1 MRRKPFMLSLM
12 AVALVGAVLV
22 TSSCKKEGQQQG
34 PDADRSLSATIIIP
48 SNPTL
53 SGVLGTGHNVK
64 DTIRLTSA
72 IGWRLSG
79 LVYVDSADV
88 LMIDPGTTIKG
99 NLSTGGSGVPGG
111 GLVVCRGAKIL
122 AQGAASSPII
132 FTSAAT
138 TPQSGDWAGVII
150 LGNASSN
157 TGSRVQV
164 EGVPSNPP
172 ASATFGGT
180 VGTVDTDNSG
190 VFSFVRIEYAG
201 FALSLNNEINGLTL
215 GGVGSGT
222 QLDHI
227 CVYKSNDDAFEW
239 FGGTVNASYLVAAD
253 ALDDMFDTD
262 NGYRGTIRFALGL
275 SDTLRADQSQSN
287 GIESDNDAAGDN
299 AAPQTHAKFRQLTI
313 IGQPRPASV
322 LITNG
327 QPSGTGKY
335 GRAAHLRRNT
345 EFEIDSAIFLGFNWG
360 LSLDTSTSIA
370 PTTPAKY
377 KLNHATWLQHTFAH
391 AYFTATTPAGISP
404 YISENAGEPVAGTNF
419 FVTAPAR
426 FYDYAVADGNR
437 AYNTTNPNQN
447 LQLGGAS
454 TNTLPFN
461 RGAITNF
468 VPAALSPARN
478 FGAFAGGSTAWTSG
492 TWVKIQ

>member
-1 MRRKPFMLSLM
+1 MRSSISILTLLY
-12 AVALVGAVLV
+12 AALLIG
-22 TSSCKKEGQQQG
+22 TGCKKAQ
-34 PDADRSLSATIIIP
+34 DAQVKDRPTSATIIVP

-72 IGWRLSG
+72 VSWRLSG

-88 LMIDPGTTIKG
+88 LMIDPCTTIKG

-111 GLVVCRGAKIL
+111 GLVICRGAKVL
-122 AQGAASSPII
+122 AQGTCACPIV
-132 FTSAAT
+132 FTSAAAN
-138 TPQSGDWAGVII
+138 PQPGDWAGIII

-157 TGSRVQV
+157 HGSRVQV

-180 VGTVDTDNSG
+180 TGTNDADNSG
-190 VFSFVRIEYAG
+190 IFSYVRIEYAG
-201 FALSLNNEINGLTL
+201 FALSLNNEINSLTL
-215 GGVGSGT
+215 AGVGSGT

-227 CVYKSNDDAFEW
+227 CSYKSNDDAFEW
-239 FGGTVNASYLVAAD
+239 FGGTVNASYLIATD
-253 ALDDMFDTD
+253 PLDDMFDTD

-275 SDTLRADQSQSN
+275 SDTSRADQSQSN
-287 GIESDNDAAGDN
+287 GIESDNISTGSN
-299 AAPQTHAKFRQLTI
+299 ATPITHPKFRQLTI

-327 QPSGTGKY
+327 APSGTGKY
-335 GRAAHLRRNT
+335 GRAAHIRRNS
-345 EFEIDSAIFLGFNWG
+345 EFEIDSAIFLGYNWAV
-360 LSLDTSTSIA
+360 SLDTATLIA

-377 KLNHATWLQHTFAH
+377 KTGTNPTTWMKHTYAH

-404 YISENAGEPVAGTNF
+404 YISENNGDPVTGTNF
-419 FVTAPAR
+419 FTTVPGR
-426 FYDYAVADGNR
+426 FFDYAKIASNGNFN
-437 AYNTTNPNQN
+437 YNTTNPNQN

-454 TNTLPFN
+454 TSTLPFN
-461 RGAITNF
+461 RSNIANF
-468 VPAALSPARN
+468 VPGALSPARQY
-478 FGAFAGGSTAWTSG
+478 GAFPNGVTS
-492 TWVKIQ
+492 WVCTPWARIQ